1 MHQGADSGSRTRDK
15 RLETSYVTTT
25 PYPHDVNICPRRL
38 SSLSESVFQLPI
50 TASEAEAVEGVE
62 PVHLHQTLVAVAEGM
77 DCSSEPYG
85 KR

>member
-25 PYPHDVNICPRRL
+25 PYPHDVNICPSNL

-50 TASEAEAVEGVE
+50 HGTGGRGGGGGGG
-62 PVHLHQTLVAVAEGM
+62 TLPSTPNAWR
-77 DCSSEPYG
+77 S
-85 KR
+85 

>member
-25 PYPHDVNICPRRL
+25 PYPHDVNICPSNL

-50 TASEAEAVEGVE
+50 SEKAEQRVELFHQRQM
-62 PVHLHQTLVAVAEGM
+62 PVVIEVVV
-77 DCSSEPYG
+77 DC
-85 KR
+85 